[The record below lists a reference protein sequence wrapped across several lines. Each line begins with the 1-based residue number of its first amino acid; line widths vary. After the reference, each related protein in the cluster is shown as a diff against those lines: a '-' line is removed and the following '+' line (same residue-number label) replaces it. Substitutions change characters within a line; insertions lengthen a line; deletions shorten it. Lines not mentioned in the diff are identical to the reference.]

1 VATPGRIIA
10 DLVRDDL
17 DKAHQGTVIA
27 EVLDAGLLT
36 LDEVGAR
43 LDPFAHRWD
52 EMDGVALAHR
62 FFAAVG
68 RRLRLSA

>member
-1 VATPGRIIA
+1 
-10 DLVRDDL
+10 
-17 DKAHQGTVIA
+17 VIA